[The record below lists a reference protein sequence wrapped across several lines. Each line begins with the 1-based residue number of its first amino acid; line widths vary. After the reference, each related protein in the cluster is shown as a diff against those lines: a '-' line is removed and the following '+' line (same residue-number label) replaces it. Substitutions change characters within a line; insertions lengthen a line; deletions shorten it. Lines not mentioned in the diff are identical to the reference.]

1 MTRLQQEVFNMTSIT
16 YKDLFNSRNNY
27 LKVPDGTE
35 SMSTLQAALAWA
47 SNGFYVLPIEPETK
61 HPGSVVG
68 TGWPEKSSRDP
79 RQIEIWFRAGTNY
92 GLAIHVGRSGA
103 IAFDVDDPK
112 HLPHKLFEWLNLGIT
127 PYQSTRNNERFRG
140 HYLFATP
147 LGSNYGNSKGYL
159 KGAWGE
165 VRGKNGII
173 VVSPT
178 PHSKATHGGQYLWER
193 TGSLALLPYELQKVL
208 PIAHHQS
215 VQAINLDEAET
226 FFLDNTK
233 SDCSELLS
241 MRLSGWFQGGS
252 RHDACRDL
260 LLVCM
265 LDARAGLYSA
275 KTSVERIANLFV
287 SIKPQD
293 EWSSPKEFIDMT
305 LWAIAIALKKSEEEI
320 DIHRKTQLTIAS
332 PQVAEWIKHIND

>member
-1 MTRLQQEVFNMTSIT
+1 MTSIT
-16 YKDLFNSRNNY
+16 YKDLFNSRNNC
-27 LKVPDGTE
+27 LKVPEGTE
-35 SMSTLQAALAWA
+35 SMSTLEAALAWA
-47 SNGFYVLPIEPETK
+47 SNGFYVLPIKPETK

-68 TGWPEKSSRDP
+68 VGWPEKSSRDP
-79 RQIEIWFRAGTNY
+79 RQIEIWFRTGTNY
-92 GLAIHVGRSGA
+92 GLAIHMGKSGA

-147 LGSNYGNSKGYL
+147 PGSNYGNSKGYL

-165 VRGKNGII
+165 VRCKNG
-173 VVSPT
+173 VVAVSPSL
-178 PHSKATHGGQYLWER
+178 HSKAAQGGQYLWER
-193 TGSLALLPYELQKVL
+193 TGSLALLPVELQKML
-208 PIAHHQS
+208 PTASYESLH
-215 VQAINLDEAET
+215 AINLDEAET

-241 MRLSGWFQGGS
+241 IRLSGWFQGGS

-275 KTSVERIANLFV
+275 KTSVELIANLFV
-287 SIKPQD
+287 SIKPHD
-293 EWSSPKEFIDMT
+293 EWSSPTEFIDMT
-305 LWAIAIALKKSEEEI
+305 LWTIAIALEKSEEEI
-320 DIHRKTQLTIAS
+320 DIHRKIQLTLAS
-332 PQVAEWIKHIND
+332 PGALNWINQQND